1 MSIHQ
6 RFRSDNRAIEGLPIR
21 LVIALV
27 VGVASLSVMMNMLSG
42 LNRLTVS
49 ELDAKPEP
57 EVIGLGQQTIE
68 IVVIDADGNP
78 VADATVVVKSDS
90 ARLESIE
97 TATTES
103 DGRAQLSIEPGS
115 GRIRTMERSKSI
127 SNHLPGASL
136 RINGRTL
143 EYWSSASDNPGYP

>member
-1 MSIHQ
+1 MSIRQ

-42 LNRLTVS
+42 LNGLAVS

-57 EVIGLGQQTIE
+57 EVIEPGQQAVE
-68 IVVIDADGNP
+68 IAVIDADGNP

-90 ARLESIE
+90 ARLENIE

-103 DGRAQLSIEPGS
+103 DGRAHLSIHPSLGANQDDGTLDIDIKPPAGS
-115 GRIRTMERSKSI
+115 EFADKRENTRI
-127 SNHLPGASL
+127 LVV
-136 RINGRTL
+136 
-143 EYWSSASDNPGYP
+143 SD